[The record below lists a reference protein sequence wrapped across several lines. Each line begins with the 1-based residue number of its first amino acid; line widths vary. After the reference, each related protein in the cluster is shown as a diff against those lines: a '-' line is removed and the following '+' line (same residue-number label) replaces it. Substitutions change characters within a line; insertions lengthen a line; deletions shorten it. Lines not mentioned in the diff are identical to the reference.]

1 MDLKTQEYVS
11 RIMCE
16 QAEKLGVAL
25 SALRKIAKSGAST
38 PEVKMAAEALKEIS
52 QYGESSKGL

>member
-11 RIMCE
+11 KIMRE
-16 QAEKLGVAL
+16 QAEKLGAAL
-25 SALRKIAKSGAST
+25 SALRKIAKSGANT

-52 QYGESSKGL
+52 QYGQNTKGL